1 MNFFILVAL
10 IRYKKFD
17 GQLFMTY
24 LLLYG
29 ILRFIVEFFR
39 GDTARGFLVG
49 PVSVSQGI
57 SILMVLAALAG
68 FALLRR
74 RKVPR

>member
-1 MNFFILVAL
+1 
-10 IRYKKFD
+10 
-17 GQLFMTY
+17 MTY

-39 GDTARGFLVG
+39 GDAARGFLVG

-57 SILMVLAALAG
+57 SILMIFAAVAG
-68 FALLRR
+68 FVVLRR
-74 RKVPR
+74 RNARL